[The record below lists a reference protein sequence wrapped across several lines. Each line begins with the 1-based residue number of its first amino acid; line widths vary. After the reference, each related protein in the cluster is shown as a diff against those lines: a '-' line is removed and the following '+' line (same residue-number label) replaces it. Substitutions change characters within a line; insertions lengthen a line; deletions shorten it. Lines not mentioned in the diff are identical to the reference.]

1 MVVVG
6 VVVCVAE
13 VDIVSARWRTGVGVV
28 LVNFAP
34 ERSLGRQLGSC
45 WRLGVVSAIS

>member
-6 VVVCVAE
+6 VIACVD
-13 VDIVSARWRTGVGVV
+13 VGIVSARWRTGVGV

-45 WRLGVVSAIS
+45 WRPGVVVTTS